1 LVSLTSKLLKL
12 SRTSIGDE
20 PRPPRDQA
28 VVAGLI
34 SFPFGVASQSRT
46 REKPVSSRPRRD
58 VSTRRSYKSQI
69 MSDEPKR
76 RPILSLKNPPKVALP
91 EGPKKKPARA
101 PAPPAP
107 PPVQHDWKCKP
118 CGAGFSVEATLA

>member
-1 LVSLTSKLLKL
+1 
-12 SRTSIGDE
+12 
-20 PRPPRDQA
+20 
-28 VVAGLI
+28 
-34 SFPFGVASQSRT
+34 
-46 REKPVSSRPRRD
+46 
-58 VSTRRSYKSQI
+58 

-76 RPILSLKNPPKVALP
+76 RPILSLKNPPKVVLP

-118 CGAGFSVEATLA
+118 CGAGFSIEASLADEVVIRCPSCNAKLGLVSDFRADPPPAKLRARPTKRA